1 MASLGDPIHVAFDSL
16 HGLRSWDVP
25 MTRLNH
31 TPHAAA
37 VYACTCL
44 MINPLIVAA
53 APNSGLARR
62 RKIDFADLADTP
74 WLLPA
79 DTWTYALLAEAFR
92 ERRLAAPKVR
102 LVTMSVQIRAD
113 LLADGECV
121 TMFPTSVANHYGL
134 RALQVDFPVRRVASC
149 NRHLE
154 EPELESGCR
163 ALYRMRPRGHEI
175 KDQSFR
181 KWG

>member
-1 MASLGDPIHVAFDSL
+1 
-16 HGLRSWDVP
+16 
-25 MTRLNH
+25 
-31 TPHAAA
+31 
-37 VYACTCL
+37 

-102 LVTMSVQIRAD
+102 LVTCPYKFA
-113 LLADGECV
+113 
-121 TMFPTSVANHYGL
+121 PTCLPTANVSRCFQL
-134 RALQVDFPVRRVASC
+134 R
-149 NRHLE
+149 
-154 EPELESGCR
+154 
-163 ALYRMRPRGHEI
+163 
-175 KDQSFR
+175 
-181 KWG
+181 

>member
-1 MASLGDPIHVAFDSL
+1 LSAQRDGARCDREEHLPDDLNVEFLFD
-16 HGLRSWDVP
+16 D
-25 MTRLNH
+25 
-31 TPHAAA
+31 
-37 VYACTCL
+37 
-44 MINPLIVAA
+44 PLIVVA

-134 RALQVDFPVRRVASC
+134 RALQVDFPVRRWPVAIVTLR
-149 NRHLE
+149 NRSLSPVAE
-154 EPELESGCR
+154 RFIECAREVTKSRTSPSASGAKR
-163 ALYRMRPRGHEI
+163 TRG
-175 KDQSFR
+175 
-181 KWG
+181 